1 MLIKKSLNRCW
12 TCVRKSRWSAHDNAL
27 SLWNSQSTKGRHSH
41 TGPQCF
47 SHRLTTKSDP
57 GIHGEIRE
65 HRLAFISRVSPTRW
79 CNKHVCTGPSKMPN
93 EPLPSSLSF
102 SLFLLLW
109 HLKKICPDDARRWL
123 RASCGIASRET
134 AAPPPLSRDDC
145 MSRYCNISIY
155 RSIISWR
162 VRRSASDPQMKLC
175 SRSFH
180 FWPQIHETA
189 STMMMIDRSCAAR

>member
-1 MLIKKSLNRCW
+1 MFANHDDRRTITHCRCGILNRQKDGILIQ
-12 TCVRKSRWSAHDNAL
+12 VHNAFLIGSQRKAIH
-27 SLWNSQSTKGRHSH
+27 
-41 TGPQCF
+41 
-47 SHRLTTKSDP
+47 P